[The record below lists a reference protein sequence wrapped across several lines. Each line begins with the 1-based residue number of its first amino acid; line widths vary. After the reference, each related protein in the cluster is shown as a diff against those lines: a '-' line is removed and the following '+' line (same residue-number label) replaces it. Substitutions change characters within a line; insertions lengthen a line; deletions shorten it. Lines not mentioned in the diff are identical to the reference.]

1 MYYKPYESY
10 KSYESYK
17 LINPHEVGGSL
28 GRALGLWGK
37 HMMSKTCFSDFD
49 QSESGRPDGLV
60 AFWVS
65 PEVDFDL
72 VRCFSVLRAS
82 LDARNDNL

>member
-1 MYYKPYESY
+1 MYYEPYESY
-10 KSYESYK
+10 KSHESYK

-28 GRALGLWGK
+28 GRALGLCGK
-37 HMMSKTCFSDFD
+37 HMMSKTCFFDFD

-72 VRCFSVLRAS
+72 VRCSRVLRAS
-82 LDARNDNL
+82 LDAGHADL